1 MFSGRVPALR
11 ANRVAGE
18 LARLRSEGRPLDD
31 LTASNPTRVEL
42 PYPPDLLAPLASPDA
57 LVHDPAPFGLPAAR
71 EAVAAHL
78 AGRGVAVHP
87 DRVVLT
93 ASTSEAYGLLFKL
106 LCDPGDAVLVPQ
118 PSYPLFEHL
127 TRLDGVAARPY
138 RLEYH
143 GRWQVDVD
151 GLAAMVDARTRAVL
165 LVSPNNPTGSFV
177 RPDELAAIRA
187 VAVRHGLAIVC
198 DEVFEGYQMEEVAG
212 RSGAL
217 VADGTPAGRSGSLV
231 ADGTPVGRSAAVVAD
246 GTPAGRSA
254 AVVADGTPTGRSG
267 SLVADAGALTFT
279 LGGLSKSAGLPQ
291 LKLGWILVG
300 GPDRL
305 VAPARDRLELV
316 CDTYL
321 SVATPVQLAAGVL
334 LERSRPVADAIL
346 RRVRANYAALR
357 RLADR
362 YPACRVLRTEGGW
375 YAVVQV
381 PAIRSEEALVVELLR
396 HDGVH
401 VHPGYFFDFPRE
413 AFLVL
418 SLLPPPDAFAGAAT
432 RVLARASRSP
442 R

>member
-57 LVHDPAPFGLPAAR
+57 RVYDPAPFGLPAAR

-78 AGRGVAVHP
+78 AGRGVPVRP

-106 LCDPGDAVLVPQ
+106 LCDPGDAVLVPR

-165 LVSPNNPTGSFV
+165 LVTPNNPTGSFV
-177 RPDELAAIRA
+177 RGDELAAVRE
-187 VAVRHGLAIVC
+187 VALRHRLAIIC
-198 DEVFEGYQMEEVAG
+198 DEVFADYPMEAAG
-212 RSGAL
+212 RPGAL
-217 VADGTPAGRSGSLV
+217 VGETE
-231 ADGTPVGRSAAVVAD
+231 
-246 GTPAGRSA
+246 
-254 AVVADGTPTGRSG
+254 
-267 SLVADAGALTFT
+267 ALTFT

-291 LKLGWILVG
+291 LKLGWMLVG
-300 GPDRL
+300 GPDAL
-305 VAPARDRLELV
+305 VAGARERLELV

-321 SVATPVQLAAGVL
+321 SVATPVQLAAGTL
-334 LERSRPVADAIL
+334 LDRSRPVADAIFE
-346 RRVRANYAALR
+346 RVRANHAALR

-362 YPACRVLRTEGGW
+362 FPACRVLRVEGGW
-375 YAVVQV
+375 YAVVQA
-381 PAIRSEEALVVELLR
+381 PAIRSEESLVIELLR
-396 HDGVH
+396 RDGVL

-418 SLLPPPDAFAGAAT
+418 SLLPPPDMFVDAVS
-432 RVLARASRSP
+432 RVLARASGSP

>member
-11 ANRVAGE
+11 ANRLAGE

-31 LTASNPTRVEL
+31 LTASNPTRVGL

-57 LVHDPAPFGLPAAR
+57 RVYDPAPFGLPAAR

-78 AGRGVAVHP
+78 AGRGVPVRP

-127 TRLDGVAARPY
+127 TRLDGVASRPY

-151 GLAAMVDARTRAVL
+151 DLAAMVDARTRAVL

-177 RPDELAAIRA
+177 RGDELAAVRE
-187 VAVRHGLAIVC
+187 VASRHGLAIVC
-198 DEVFEGYQMEEVAG
+198 DEVFADYPVEGAAAG
-212 RSGAL
+212 CPGAL
-217 VADGTPAGRSGSLV
+217 VGDTEV
-231 ADGTPVGRSAAVVAD
+231 
-246 GTPAGRSA
+246 
-254 AVVADGTPTGRSG
+254 
-267 SLVADAGALTFT
+267 LTFT

-291 LKLGWILVG
+291 LKLGWILLG
-300 GPDRL
+300 GPDAL
-305 VAPARDRLELV
+305 VAAAFERLELV

-321 SVATPVQLAAGVL
+321 SVATPVQLAAGAL
-334 LERSRPVADAIL
+334 LRRSRPVAEAVL
-346 RRVRANYAALR
+346 ERVRANHAALR
-357 RLADR
+357 RLAEGF
-362 YPACRVLRTEGGW
+362 PACRVLRTEGGW
-375 YAVVQV
+375 YAVVQA
-381 PAIRSEEALVVELLR
+381 PAIRSEESLVIELLR
-396 HDGVH
+396 RDGVL

-418 SLLPPPDAFAGAAT
+418 SLLPPPDVFVGAAS
-432 RVLARASRSP
+432 RVLARASGSP

>member
-18 LARLRSEGRPLDD
+18 LARLRSEGRSLVD

-42 PYPPDLLAPLASPDA
+42 PYPPDLLSPLAAPDA
-57 LVHDPAPFGLPAAR
+57 LAYDPAPFGLPVAR

-78 AGRGVAVHP
+78 AGRGVPVHP

-138 RLEYH
+138 RLEHH

-177 RPDELAAIRA
+177 RRDELAAVRE
-187 VAVRHGLAIVC
+187 VALRHGLAIIC
-198 DEVFEGYQMEEVAG
+198 DEVFAGYPVDEPEAG
-212 RSGAL
+212 RPGAL
-217 VADGTPAGRSGSLV
+217 VGDTE
-231 ADGTPVGRSAAVVAD
+231 
-246 GTPAGRSA
+246 
-254 AVVADGTPTGRSG
+254 
-267 SLVADAGALTFT
+267 ALTFT

-291 LKLGWILVG
+291 LKLGWILLG
-300 GPDRL
+300 GPDAL
-305 VAPARDRLELV
+305 VAGARDRLELV

-321 SVATPVQLAAGVL
+321 SVATPVQLAAGAL
-334 LERSRPVADAIL
+334 LDRSRPVADAIL
-346 RRVRANYAALR
+346 ARVRGNDSALR

-362 YPACRVLRTEGGW
+362 FPACRVLRTEGGW

-381 PAIRSEEALVVELLR
+381 PALRSEEALVVELLQR
-396 HDGVH
+396 DGVY

-418 SLLPPPDAFAGAAT
+418 GLLPPPGVFAGAAA

-442 R
+442 CR

>member
-1 MFSGRVPALR
+1 MFSGRVPPLR

-42 PYPPDLLAPLASPDA
+42 PYSPDLLAPLASPDA
-57 LVHDPAPFGLPAAR
+57 RVYDPAPFGLPAAR

-78 AGRGVAVHP
+78 AGRGVPVHP

-138 RLEYH
+138 RLEHH

-177 RPDELAAIRA
+177 RGDELAAVRE
-187 VAVRHGLAIVC
+187 VALRHELAIIC
-198 DEVFEGYQMEEVAG
+198 DEVFAGYPMEDVEAG

-217 VADGTPAGRSGSLV
+217 VADNE
-231 ADGTPVGRSAAVVAD
+231 
-246 GTPAGRSA
+246 
-254 AVVADGTPTGRSG
+254 
-267 SLVADAGALTFT
+267 ALTFT

-291 LKLGWILVG
+291 LKLGWILMG
-300 GPDRL
+300 GPRGL
-305 VAPARDRLELV
+305 VVPARDRLELV

-321 SVATPVQLAAGVL
+321 SVATPVQLAAGAL
-334 LERSRPVADAIL
+334 LERSRSVADAIL
-346 RRVRANYAALR
+346 DRVRANYEALR
-357 RLADR
+357 RLAGR
-362 YPACRVLRTEGGW
+362 FPACRVLRTEAGW

-381 PAIRSEEALVVELLR
+381 PATRSEEALVVELLR
-396 HDGVH
+396 RDGVF

-418 SLLPPPDAFAGAAT
+418 SLLPPVDAFAAATT

>member
-1 MFSGRVPALR
+1 MFSGRVPPLR

-31 LTASNPTRVEL
+31 LTESNPTRVGL
-42 PYPPDLLAPLASPDA
+42 PYPPDLLAPLAAPDA
-57 LVHDPAPFGLPAAR
+57 LAYDPAPFGLPAAR

-78 AGRGVAVHP
+78 AGRGVPVHP

-138 RLEYH
+138 RLEHH

-151 GLAAMVDARTRAVL
+151 GLAATIDARARAVL

-177 RPDELAAIRA
+177 RGDELAAVRE
-187 VAVRHGLAIVC
+187 VALRHELAIIC
-198 DEVFEGYQMEEVAG
+198 DEVFAGYPMEDADAG
-212 RSGAL
+212 RSGVL
-217 VADGTPAGRSGSLV
+217 VADPE
-231 ADGTPVGRSAAVVAD
+231 
-246 GTPAGRSA
+246 
-254 AVVADGTPTGRSG
+254 
-267 SLVADAGALTFT
+267 ALTFT

-291 LKLGWILVG
+291 LKLGWILMG
-300 GPDRL
+300 GPGGV
-305 VAPARDRLELV
+305 VARARDRLELV

-321 SVATPVQLAAGVL
+321 SVATPVQLAAGAL
-334 LERSRPVADAIL
+334 LERSRPVAAAIL
-346 RRVRANYAALR
+346 DRVRANYRALR
-357 RLADR
+357 RLGGR
-362 YPACRVLRTEGGW
+362 FPACRVLRTEAGW

-381 PAIRSEEALVVELLR
+381 PATRSEEALVVELLR
-396 HDGVH
+396 RDGVF

-418 SLLPPPDAFAGAAT
+418 SLLPPGDAFAGAAT